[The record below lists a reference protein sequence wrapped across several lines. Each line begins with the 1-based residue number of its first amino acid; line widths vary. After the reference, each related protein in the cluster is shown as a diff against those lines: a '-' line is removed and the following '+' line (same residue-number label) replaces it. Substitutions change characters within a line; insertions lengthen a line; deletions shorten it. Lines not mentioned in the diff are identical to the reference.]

1 MEILRLSPVGTTQ
14 VIIDLP
20 EIDGNYQDVRLISTV
35 TDLSDMSVVSMQDFS
50 FSPPGSLQVIESLP
64 NRYDADYLVEVT
76 YKDSGELISE
86 DTFELRR
93 PYVNPNLKGQTAS
106 DIATYK
112 NNEGIARA
120 IIDAATD
127 GFYYQK
133 AVIETTGLGSDYITV
148 WKDVKKI
155 VAVYENNVLVTDR
168 TFELSKDK
176 SAIVESYS
184 DSLNRAQSA
193 PVIIPLAA
201 ADSPDFIYPSIYG
214 FPNGW
219 DYRFVVEH
227 GYTKVPSDIVQATE
241 LLVEDISCGKLD
253 YFKRYV
259 TDYNTDQFK
268 IKFDAKL
275 FDGTGNIIVDKI
287 LAKYNKSIKFMGVL

>member
-35 TDLSDMSVVSMQDFS
+35 TDLSDMSIVSLQDFS

-64 NRYDADYLVEVT
+64 NRYDADYLVEIT
-76 YKDSGELISE
+76 FKDSGELIAE

-93 PYVNPNLKGQTAS
+93 PYINPNTRGQTAS
-106 DIATYK
+106 EIAQYTI
-112 NNEGIARA
+112 NEGIARA
-120 IIDAATD
+120 IIDASTD

-133 AVIETTGLGSDYITV
+133 LVIETTGLGSDYIPV

-176 SAIVESYS
+176 SAIIETYTDTV
-184 DSLNRAQSA
+184 NRSQSS
-193 PVIIPLAA
+193 PVVIPLAA
-201 ADSPDFIYPSIYG
+201 ADSPDFIYPSVSG

-219 DYRFVVEH
+219 DYRFVVEC

-241 LLVEDISCGKLD
+241 FLIEDISCGKLD

-259 TDYNTDQFK
+259 SDYNTDQFK
-268 IKFDAKL
+268 VKFDGKL
-275 FDGTGNIIVDKI
+275 FDGTGNILVDKI
-287 LAKYNKSIKFMGVL
+287 LSKYNKPIKFMGVL